1 MERHGVEDADSGD
14 GDVNLA
20 SNRSDSWPI
29 WPVMGPR
36 ATKQLHFEFR
46 ADNNLERLWP
56 TEEYDIGSL
65 ANPTFL
71 EFFAGAG
78 LVREG
83 LRASWKCV
91 WANDIDAS
99 KERIYTANFGKQ
111 EFNLGDIANVDAPSL
126 PASDMAWAS
135 FPCQDLSLA
144 GWQRGMSAQRSGT
157 FWAFWGLMRDLH
169 DAGRRPPVIVI
180 ENVTGLLYGDDFTGL
195 CEALAALDMKFGAM
209 VLDAKWFLPQSRPRV
224 FLVAVDSRV
233 SHESLADEI
242 PYGPQVPKAL
252 MGAWKRLPEAVKV
265 RWIWWRFRPWSR
277 VVHRV
282 EELIDAHPEGVEW
295 HSAAETKR
303 LLGMMSDVNRAKV
316 NEVAAAGEFRVGF
329 LYKRM
334 REGQQRAEVRF
345 DGIAGC
351 LRTPGGGS
359 SRQTIVLVEGKK
371 IRTRLLSPR
380 EAARL
385 MGLPDT
391 FQLPGTY
398 NQAYKA
404 MGDGVAATV
413 VSALNEKVLLP
424 LVRLAR
430 TSRRPNQPSEEPKD
444 SADFRTRAESRAA
457 RWVGSASST

>member
-1 MERHGVEDADSGD
+1 MCAGSPE
-14 GDVNLA
+14 
-20 SNRSDSWPI
+20 
-29 WPVMGPR
+29 
-36 ATKQLHFEFR
+36 QLHLEFR
-46 ADNNLERLWP
+46 PTNNSARIW
-56 TEEYDIGSL
+56 YDEGYDGVSVG
-65 ANPTFL
+65 NPTFL

-83 LRASWKCV
+83 LSTSWKCV
-91 WANDIDAS
+91 WANDIDKT
-99 KERIYTANFGKQ
+99 KERIYTSNFGAG
-111 EFNLGDIANVDAPSL
+111 EFRLGDVAALEAPSL
-126 PASDMAWAS
+126 PTSDLAWAS

-144 GWQRGMSAQRSGT
+144 GWQRGMSAKRSGT
-157 FWAFWGLMRDLH
+157 FWAFWRLMRDLH
-169 DAGRRPPVIVI
+169 DAGRRPPMIVI

-209 VLDAKWFLPQSRPRV
+209 VLDAKWFVPQSRPRV

-233 SHESLADEI
+233 SHESLADEV

-252 MGAWKRLPEAVKV
+252 IGAWKRLPEAVKD
-265 RWIWWRFRPWSR
+265 RWVWWRFRPSAR
-277 VVHRV
+277 VVQRV
-282 EELIDAHPEGVEW
+282 EELVDSQPEGVKW

-303 LLGMMSDVNRAKV
+303 LLGMMSEVNRAKV
-316 NEVAAAGEFRVGF
+316 RSIVASGEFRVGF
-329 LYKRM
+329 LYRRT

-345 DGIAGC
+345 DGVAGC

-359 SRQTIVLVEGKK
+359 SRQTIMVVEGKK
-371 IRTRLLSPR
+371 VRTRLVSVR

-398 NQAYKA
+398 NEAYKA

-413 VSALNEKVLLP
+413 VSALNEKLLLP

-430 TSRRPNQPSEEPKD
+430 TPNRSDQPNLEQAD
-444 SADFRTRAESRAA
+444 SADFRSRAESRVAL
-457 RWVGSASST
+457 WVSSGSTT

>member
-1 MERHGVEDADSGD
+1 MGTTAPEQLQLEFCVDDSSARHWLNEG
-14 GDVNLA
+14 
-20 SNRSDSWPI
+20 
-29 WPVMGPR
+29 
-36 ATKQLHFEFR
+36 
-46 ADNNLERLWP
+46 
-56 TEEYDIGSL
+56 YDIGSL

-83 LRASWKCV
+83 LKTWWKCV
-91 WANDIDAS
+91 WANDIDTS
-99 KERIYTANFGKQ
+99 KERIYTANFGTR
-111 EFNLGDIANVDAPSL
+111 EFRLGDVAAFDAPSL
-126 PASDMAWAS
+126 PTSDMAWAS

-144 GWQRGMSAQRSGT
+144 GWQRGMSAKRSGT
-157 FWAFWGLMRDLH
+157 FWAFWRLMRDLH

-224 FLVAVDSRV
+224 FLVAVDARV
-233 SHESLADEI
+233 SPESLADEI
-242 PYGPQVPKAL
+242 PCGPQVPKAL
-252 MGAWKRLPEAVKV
+252 VRAWKRLPEPVKD
-265 RWIWWRFRPWSR
+265 RWIWWRFRPSSR

-282 EELIDAHPEGVEW
+282 EELIDEQPEGVEW

-303 LLGMMSDVNRAKV
+303 LLGMMSNVNRAKV
-316 NEVAAAGEFRVGF
+316 NEVVATGKFRVGF

-359 SRQTIVLVEGKK
+359 SRQTIVLVEGNK

-398 NQAYKA
+398 NEAYKA

-413 VSALNEKVLLP
+413 VYALNEKVLLP
-424 LVRLAR
+424 LVRLTR
-430 TSRRPNQPSEEPKD
+430 TSRRPDQPSEEPKD

-457 RWVGSASST
+457 LWVGSASST